1 MNSLGYRQALWLY
14 RCVLED
20 SGGSFGIRDE
30 GLLRA
35 ALARPLATF
44 GGEDLYP
51 TIFEKAAALAE
62 SLARSHPFVDG
73 NKRMALAGARAL
85 LKLNGHQVAA
95 SQDAKVRLIL
105 QIVAHEVTVQ
115 DVAEWLQRHSRRVK
129 S

>member
-14 RCVLED
+14 RRVIEET
-20 SGGSFGIRDE
+20 GGGGGVRDE

-44 GGEDLYP
+44 GGDDLYP
-51 TIFEKAAALAE
+51 SIFEKAAALAE
-62 SLARSHPFVDG
+62 SIARSHPFVDG
-73 NKRMALAGARAL
+73 NKRMALAGARTL
-85 LKLNGHQVAA
+85 LKLNGYQVVA

-115 DVAEWLQRHSRRVK
+115 DVAEWLHQHSRRVK